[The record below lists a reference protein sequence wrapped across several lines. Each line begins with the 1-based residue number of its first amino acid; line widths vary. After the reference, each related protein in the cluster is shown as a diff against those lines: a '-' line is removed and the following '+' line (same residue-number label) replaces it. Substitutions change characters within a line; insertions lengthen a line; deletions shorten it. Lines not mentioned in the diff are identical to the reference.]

1 MNNLKAYKMLVQ
13 GKKMRKTCWS
23 KNEYVMFDEDTG
35 ELIDEEGKF
44 EDYDISQGDTWE
56 EYK

>member
-1 MNNLKAYKMLVQ
+1 
-13 GKKMRKTCWS
+13 MRKTYWS

-35 ELIDEEGKF
+35 ELINEEGKF